1 MNRDFL
7 IKRTVSFC
15 FKNAFSYACALFL
28 FSTIFYCSGG
38 EDYSQPKTGEI
49 IIKAL
54 DPEGVVDYDINTGE
68 ATAEKGV
75 RVFYGDSV
83 ITAKRIKIKEE
94 DGKIWAEGDVCVVS
108 RGQIWR
114 AGFVE
119 WDYKEQKIEA
129 KDVRGGAPPFFV
141 KGSSISANLSN
152 NVYHLNDVYITTDD
166 FSKPAHKVRTKY
178 LKIVPEKYLE
188 AHNAYL
194 YAGDVPVMYFPYYR
208 RRLGRHLNYFTH
220 TPGYRGKYGP
230 YLLNS
235 YNWYLREELDGA
247 LHLDYRQRRGVGFG
261 SDVNL
266 HLGQY
271 GETAFEYYFV
281 HDEDPSKDVNG
292 SQMPADRHKFN
303 FTYKMGLST
312 NTIAKIVGRYQSD
325 QMMLHDFFEHE
336 YRRNTQ
342 PASFFELNHQWSNF
356 GLDLMAQ
363 PRINDFYETVERLPD
378 IKLTGYRQQLGE
390 SPFYYESESS
400 GGWFRRKFANN
411 EKPDFAAWRADTF
424 HQILLPQTYYGW
436 LNITPRV
443 GGRFTAYSE
452 ATGNGATTKS
462 EARTVFNTG
471 VELSTKASK
480 VWANTK
486 SKMLDLDGLRHI
498 IQPVI
503 NYVYVPSPSVKP
515 NKLPQFDYEVYGYR
529 PLPIDYP
536 DYNSIDSVDS
546 QNVFRF
552 SLWNKLQTK
561 RKGEI
566 DNLFDWQIFTDWRLS
581 PRPGQS
587 TFSDVFSQ
595 FDFRPRSYLMLS
607 QDARFDINSGYLR
620 EINHRLTLT
629 PNNIWSVTI
638 GNRYI
643 RNDPLSSA
651 DIAQN
656 IYYTSFYY
664 KFNENWGFHMS
675 HHFEARDGRMEEQYY
690 SLFRDLRSWTAALTL
705 RIRSE
710 RSGPDDFTIALVLS
724 LKAFPRY
731 RLERILDERRPYE
744 GLTRI
749 VES

>member
-1 MNRDFL
+1 
-7 IKRTVSFC
+7 
-15 FKNAFSYACALFL
+15 
-28 FSTIFYCSGG
+28 
-38 EDYSQPKTGEI
+38 
-49 IIKAL
+49 
-54 DPEGVVDYDINTGE
+54 
-68 ATAEKGV
+68 
-75 RVFYGDSV
+75 
-83 ITAKRIKIKEE
+83 
-94 DGKIWAEGDVCVVS
+94 
-108 RGQIWR
+108 
-114 AGFVE
+114 
-119 WDYKEQKIEA
+119 
-129 KDVRGGAPPFFV
+129 
-141 KGSSISANLSN
+141 
-152 NVYHLNDVYITTDD
+152 
-166 FSKPAHKVRTKY
+166 
-178 LKIVPEKYLE
+178 
-188 AHNAYL
+188 
-194 YAGDVPVMYFPYYR
+194 
-208 RRLGRHLNYFTH
+208 
-220 TPGYRGKYGP
+220 
-230 YLLNS
+230 
-235 YNWYLREELDGA
+235 
-247 LHLDYRQRRGVGFG
+247 
-261 SDVNL
+261 
-266 HLGQY
+266 
-271 GETAFEYYFV
+271 
-281 HDEDPSKDVNG
+281 
-292 SQMPADRHKFN
+292 
-303 FTYKMGLST
+303 
-312 NTIAKIVGRYQSD
+312 
-325 QMMLHDFFEHE
+325 
-336 YRRNTQ
+336 
-342 PASFFELNHQWSNF
+342 
-356 GLDLMAQ
+356 
-363 PRINDFYETVERLPD
+363 
-378 IKLTGYRQQLGE
+378 
-390 SPFYYESESS
+390 
-400 GGWFRRKFANN
+400 
-411 EKPDFAAWRADTF
+411 
-424 HQILLPQTYYGW
+424 
-436 LNITPRV
+436 
-443 GGRFTAYSE
+443 
-452 ATGNGATTKS
+452 
-462 EARTVFNTG
+462 
-471 VELSTKASK
+471 
-480 VWANTK
+480 
-486 SKMLDLDGLRHI
+486 
-498 IQPVI
+498 
-503 NYVYVPSPSVKP
+503 
-515 NKLPQFDYEVYGYR
+515 YEVYGYR

>member
-1 MNRDFL
+1 M
-7 IKRTVSFC
+7 
-15 FKNAFSYACALFL
+15 FL
-28 FSTIFYCSGG
+28 FIFRCLCG
-38 EDYSQPKTGEI
+38 ESVSSSNTGEI
-49 IIKAL
+49 IIRAL
-54 DPEGVVDYDINTGE
+54 DPEGVVDYNVNTGE

-75 RVFYGDSV
+75 RVFYGNSV
-83 ITAKRIKIKEE
+83 ITAKRIKVKEGE
-94 DGKIWAEGDVCVVS
+94 GKIWAEGDVCFVTG
-108 RGQIWR
+108 GQIWR
-114 AGFVE
+114 ANNVE
-119 WDYKEQKIEA
+119 WNYKEQKIEA
-129 KDVRGGAPPFFV
+129 KDVRGGASPFFV
-141 KGSSISANLSN
+141 KGSSITANLSN
-152 NVYHLNDVYITTDD
+152 NVYSLNDVQITTDD
-166 FSKPAHKVRTKY
+166 FENPAQKVRTKY

-194 YAGDVPVMYFPYYR
+194 YVGDAPVMYFPYYR
-208 RRLGRHLNYFTH
+208 RRLGRHSNYFTH
-220 TPGYRGKYGP
+220 IPGYRGKYGP

-235 YNWYLREELDGA
+235 YNWFLNDQIDGA
-247 LHLDYRQRRGVGFG
+247 LHLDYRQRRGVGTG

-271 GETAFEYYFV
+271 GEADFEYYYA
-281 HDEDPSKDVNG
+281 HDENPSKNSSGNQV
-292 SQMPADRHKFN
+292 SSDRHKFN
-303 FTYKMGLST
+303 FNYRVGLSS

-336 YRRNTQ
+336 YRRNIQ
-342 PASFFELNHQWSNF
+342 PASYLELNHQWSNF
-356 GLDLMAQ
+356 GLDFMDQ
-363 PRINDFYETVERLPD
+363 PRINHFFETVERLPD
-378 IKLTGYRQQLGE
+378 IKLTGYRQQIGE

-400 GGWFRRKFANN
+400 AGWFRRKYANN
-411 EKPDFAAWRADTF
+411 EKPEYSAWRGDTF

-436 LNITPRV
+436 LNITPKV

-452 ATGNGATTKS
+452 AEGSGATTKS

-480 VWANTK
+480 VWANSK
-486 SKMLDLDGLRHI
+486 SKLLDVDGLRHI
-498 IQPVI
+498 IQPVV

-515 NKLPQFDYEVYGYR
+515 NRLPQFDYEVYGYR

-536 DYNSIDSVDS
+536 DYNSIDSIDS

-581 PRPGQS
+581 PRPGQG
-587 TFSDVFSQ
+587 TFSDVYSQ

-620 EINHRLTLT
+620 EINHRITLS

-643 RNDPLSSA
+643 RNDPLLAA

-675 HHFEARDGRMEEQYY
+675 QHFEARDGRMEEQYY
-690 SLFRDLRSWTAALTL
+690 SIFRDLRSWTAALTFRL
-705 RIRSE
+705 RSE

-731 RLERILDERRPYE
+731 RVERMLDERRPYE

-749 VES
+749 VDS